1 MKQDEWRKGL
11 ERGTNITLHR
21 TLMMCVL
28 AVALALVGALV
39 AAEDVFAFIHRAIR
53 KVHSWKPPN
62 YKVHFVTITV
72 EKEAEEE

>member
-1 MKQDEWRKGL
+1 
-11 ERGTNITLHR
+11 
-21 TLMMCVL
+21 MMCVL